1 MSYRDPSLALQNAVY
16 EALKGLAGGS
26 VFYDVPEKQ
35 SLPYIYFG
43 DDDLTPS
50 YDGGDFTDATAN
62 IEVFAADKAEVKELA
77 ALVSEALNKALEL
90 EGFVVIEWFV
100 GPSSFRVMQDG
111 MTQQASLEFDYLI
124 QPAN

>member
-43 DDDLTPS
+43 DDDLSPS

-62 IEVFAADKAEVKELA
+62 IEVFASDKAEVKELA

-124 QPAN
+124 QPAD